1 MLTTV
6 HIIGILLTV
15 GILLAVS
22 ILSGR
27 KVKDAHSFT
36 TGGRAGSWMVCGA
49 ILGTLVGGQSTIGT
63 AQLAFAYGLSAWW
76 FTIGA
81 ALGALVLG
89 VLYAG
94 PLRRSGCTTLMEV
107 VRQQYGRRAETVGS
121 VLFLI
126 GIFISIT
133 SQLLSSSAMI
143 GSLFDLP
150 LGAALA
156 IGAVLIAALVF
167 FGGIRSAGT
176 GGIVKLVL
184 LYVSSLAAGI
194 AVWKIGGGLTGIRES
209 ITSLYET
216 PRLASMNDIAC
227 AEDIHRRYGT
237 FLSRGPL
244 KDLGGCLS
252 LTLGVVC
259 TQTYAQAVWSA
270 ASTCK
275 ARRGA
280 IYCAALIPL
289 IGAACTL
296 VGMYMRGH
304 YVTSTE
310 AAALQNAG
318 IALPDGVG
326 VLENSLQAFPT
337 FILAHLPRM
346 ARWHSPWNTTHQHPR
361 LRQRLGARRR
371 HHPHTRRLR
380 KPAHRPETG
389 PALGAVDADAHQHHC
404 PAAAWRGGRPFLPRV
419 VHQRPRI
426 SIARPAGRRPAAA
439 AELRPVAAWT
449 IQATSHYHQHDWRH
463 RSHAPRR
470 PAETSGRP
478 YVLRAHGIGNH
489 PASIHQKTI
498 KPTLA
503 HSYFVAVQH
512 LRSPQTH
519 TTNNLE
525 INI

>member
-27 KVKDAHSFT
+27 KVKDAKAFT

-94 PLRRSGCTTLMEV
+94 PLRRSGCSTLMEV
-107 VRQQYGRRAETVGS
+107 VRKQYGRRAETVGS
-121 VLFLI
+121 ILFLI

-143 GSLFDLP
+143 SSLFGASTTLA
-150 LGAALA
+150 LCVGAA
-156 IGAVLIAALVF
+156 LIAALVLS
-167 FGGIRSAGT
+167 GGIKSAGA
-176 GGIVKLVL
+176 GGIVKLAL

-194 AVWKIGGGLTGIRES
+194 AVWKIGHGLDGIRES
-209 ITSLYET
+209 ITTLYET
-216 PRLASMNDIAC
+216 PQLASLNDIAA
-227 AEDIHRRYGT
+227 AEDIHQRYNT
-237 FLSRGPL
+237 FLARGPL

-270 ASTCK
+270 ASTSK

-296 VGMYMRGH
+296 VGLYMRGH
-304 YVTSTE
+304 YVTASELT
-310 AAALQNAG
+310 ALQSAG
-318 IALPDGVG
+318 VSLPEGIGVI
-326 VLENSLQAFPT
+326 ENSLQAFPT
-337 FILAHLPRM
+337 FILHHLPAWLGGIALGTLLINILGCGSGLVLGAATILTRDVYGNLLTVM
-346 ARWHSPWNTTHQHPR
+346 KRTPR
-361 LRQRLGARRR
+361 LGLLSQTRLSIVVLLVLGIVAA
-371 HHPHTRRLR
+371 HFVQGSFINDLGFLSLGLR
-380 KPAHRPETG
+380 
-389 PALGAVDADAHQHHC
+389 
-404 PAAAWRGGRPFLPRV
+404 AAALLLPLSFALWLPGRFKPRAVTTSMIAGTVAMLAAGMTSLPGD
-419 VHQRPRI
+419 PMYY
-426 SIARPAGRRPAAA
+426 G
-439 AELRPVAAWT
+439 LVASA
-449 IQATSHYHQHDWRH
+449 I
-463 RSHAPRR
+463 
-470 PAETSGRP
+470 
-478 YVLRAHGIGNH
+478 VLLPNA
-489 PASIHQKTI
+489 QK
-498 KPTLA
+498 
-503 HSYFVAVQH
+503 
-512 LRSPQTH
+512 R
-519 TTNNLE
+519 
-525 INI
+525 

>member
-1 MLTTV
+1 MTLTAT

-156 IGAVLIAALVF
+156 IGAVLIAALEF

-194 AVWKIGGGLTGIRES
+194 AVWKIGDGITGIRES

-216 PRLASMNDIAC
+216 PRLASMNGIAC

-237 FLSRGPL
+237 FLARGPL

-270 ASTCK
+270 ASTRK

-304 YVTSTE
+304 YVTAAE
-310 AAALQNAG
+310 AAALQRAGESLPAG
-318 IALPDGVG
+318 IG

-337 FILAHLPRM
+337 FILAHLP
-346 ARWHSPWNTTHQHPR
+346 AW
-361 LRQRLGARRR
+361 LG
-371 HHPHTRRLR
+371 
-380 KPAHRPETG
+380 G
-389 PALGAVDADAHQHHC
+389 IALGALLINILGCGSGLVLGAATILTRDVYGNLLALLRRTPRLGQLAQTRLSIVVLLALGV
-404 PAAAWRGGRPFLPRV
+404 AAAHFVRGSFINDLGFLSLGLR
-419 VHQRPRI
+419 
-426 SIARPAGRRPAAA
+426 AAA
-439 AELRPVAAWT
+439 LLLPLSFALWLPGRFHPRAVTLSMITGTAVMLITGLLHLPADPMYYGLVASA
-449 IQATSHYHQHDWRH
+449 IVLL
-463 RSHAPRR
+463 
-470 PAETSGRP
+470 PAFKK
-478 YVLRAHGIGNH
+478 H
-489 PASIHQKTI
+489 
-498 KPTLA
+498 
-503 HSYFVAVQH
+503 
-512 LRSPQTH
+512 
-519 TTNNLE
+519 
-525 INI
+525 

>member
-15 GILLAVS
+15 SLLLAVS

-27 KVKDAHSFT
+27 KVKDARSFT
-36 TGGRAGSWMVCGA
+36 TGGKAGGWLVCGA

-63 AQLAFAYGLSAWW
+63 AQLAFSFGLSAWW

-89 VLYAG
+89 LMYAG
-94 PLRRSGCTTLMEV
+94 PLRRSGCSTLMEV
-107 VRQQYGRRAETVGS
+107 VRKQYGRRAEMVGS
-121 VLFLI
+121 ILFLV

-143 GSLFDLP
+143 GSLFGASTSLA
-150 LGAALA
+150 LVIGAAL
-156 IGAVLIAALVF
+156 IAAMVLS
-167 FGGIRSAGT
+167 GGIKSAGA

-194 AVWKIGGGLTGIRES
+194 AVWKIGHGLDGIRES
-209 ITSLYET
+209 ISALYET
-216 PRLASMNDIAC
+216 PQLAALNDITG

-237 FLSRGPL
+237 FLARGPL

-259 TQTYAQAVWSA
+259 TQTYAQAIWSA
-270 ASTCK
+270 ATTRK

-304 YVTSTE
+304 YVTAAE
-310 AAALQNAG
+310 AAALQEAGEMLPAG
-318 IALPDGVG
+318 IG

-337 FILAHLPRM
+337 FILTHLPAWLGGIALGTLLINILGCGSGLVLGAATILTRDVYGNLS
-346 ARWHSPWNTTHQHPR
+346 ALSRRTPR
-361 LRQRLGARRR
+361 LGLLAQTRLSIV
-371 HHPHTRRLR
+371 LLL
-380 KPAHRPETG
+380 
-389 PALGAVDADAHQHHC
+389 ALGV
-404 PAAAWRGGRPFLPRV
+404 
-419 VHQRPRI
+419 
-426 SIARPAGRRPAAA
+426 
-439 AELRPVAAWT
+439 VAAHFVRGSF
-449 IQATSHYHQHDWRH
+449 INDLGFLSL
-463 RSHAPRR
+463 
-470 PAETSGRP
+470 G
-478 YVLRAHGIGNH
+478 LRAAVLLLPLSFALWLPGRFRSGAVT
-489 PASIHQKTI
+489 ASMVAATVAMLVASFFQM
-498 KPTLA
+498 PFDPMYYGLA
-503 HSYFVAVQH
+503 ASALVLLA
-512 LRSPQTH
+512 RAPKKMP
-519 TTNNLE
+519 
-525 INI
+525 